1 MTGQHKN
8 ENAPEI
14 TFLQVEPTTRC
25 NFTCGFCCGR
35 HMDQSDQSWEDF
47 EATMEMLPNIRH
59 IEIQGEGEP
68 LLHPRFFEMAAMAR
82 ARGIKISTISNGSMF
97 SEKRIGEILDT
108 GISAIM
114 VSIESA
120 DPSDFRAIRGGKL
133 EIVEKGITNLLA
145 ARNGRGSETPTV
157 GFAMTVLKRT
167 RDQLNPI
174 FELYERLGM
183 DGGILC
189 HLLSDMGAYA
199 RHYSD
204 EMRGEV
210 LNEMGQALVWARYAK
225 NIRRPEYRESP
236 IRHFWNDLMAMA
248 KDARA
253 KTEDVAPFRTC
264 PWLDHAL
271 YVNRK
276 GMASACPNVK
286 DTSRHGFGHVR
297 SDGIGKIMEARAAM
311 REKLHGGEIP
321 FACEGCFIA
330 NSIAHT
336 LKKTTSIA

>member
-1 MTGQHKN
+1 MTSHQKN
-8 ENAPEI
+8 ECASEV

-47 EATMEMLPNIRH
+47 EATMQMLPNIQQ

-68 LLHPRFFEMAAMAR
+68 LLHPRFFEMAAMAQ

-108 GISAIM
+108 GIAAIM

-120 DPSDFRAIRGGKL
+120 DPNDFRSIRGGKF
-133 EIVEKGITNLLA
+133 EIVERGIANLLA
-145 ARNGRGSETPTV
+145 ARNARGSETPSV

-167 RDQLNPI
+167 RDQLTPI

-199 RHYSD
+199 QHYSA

-210 LNEMGQALVWARYAK
+210 LNEVGQALVWARYAK
-225 NIRRPEYRESP
+225 NIQRPNYRESP
-236 IRHFWNDLMAMA
+236 IRHFWNDLMGKT
-248 KDARA
+248 KDAQA

-264 PWLDHAL
+264 PWLDHSL

-276 GMASACPNVK
+276 GIASACPNVK
-286 DTSRHGFGHVR
+286 DTARYGFGHVR
-297 SDGIGKIMEARAAM
+297 SDGIGKIMDSRAAM
-311 REKLHGGEIP
+311 RAKLNAGEIP
-321 FACEGCFIA
+321 PACEGCFIA

-336 LKKTTSIA
+336 LKKTTNIA